1 MTTSWLCRDGMD
13 RARLLD
19 MEKRIRPVR
28 AAAMLILG
36 VALLVSAPR
45 YGLWTLVPLAIA
57 AALFE
62 GADRRLQESERPEFL
77 MFAAW
82 AGTELTIAVALVLS
96 GGPQE
101 VLLSWL
107 AIPVVTLSARFSLR
121 GVYIGVALALALVV
135 AVALIMDA
143 QAVSDDPTVVIAP
156 SAVVLTVATLSTALM
171 RSDLK
176 YRGQAVLD
184 PLTGMLNRNALSDRV
199 AELSQQSALSG
210 DPVGLVIGDIDGFK
224 PINDQRGHATGD
236 EVLRELSR
244 VLRARLRAFDLVY
257 RIGGEEFLILLP
269 GADASEARAVADAL
283 REAVAEEA
291 FLDGL
296 RMTMSF
302 GVAASDRGDSF
313 HYDEVFRRA
322 DSAMY
327 EGKRRG
333 GNAVSVGVSVSVSGE
348 TAGGGAPSR
357 PPRAR
362 ARRRGRRTTRRGR
375 IPGPPLPRGAR
386 RPSRRQT
393 TPGWSARRSC
403 PGAAPCSR
411 RSRRPTWHRRA
422 PCRARGVRRPLP
434 RRRRAGRAPPPRT

>member
-269 GADASEARAVADAL
+269 GADATEARAVAEAL

-333 GNAVSVGVSVSVSGE
+333 GNAVGVGVSVSVSGE
-348 TAGGGAPSR
+348 TAGGGGPTGVPAPVS
-357 PPRAR
+357 
-362 ARRRGRRTTRRGR
+362 G
-375 IPGPPLPRGAR
+375 
-386 RPSRRQT
+386 
-393 TPGWSARRSC
+393 
-403 PGAAPCSR
+403 
-411 RSRRPTWHRRA
+411 
-422 PCRARGVRRPLP
+422 
-434 RRRRAGRAPPPRT
+434 